1 VEAKFVF
8 RSSTADIVTVDAEL
22 CDWYALQVKN
32 RLTLNVAETLRRK
45 GYDAFTPCYSIE
57 RQWSDRVKAFKEP
70 VLLGYVFV
78 RIDPRYRM
86 PILTTP
92 GVYNFVGVG
101 KQPSMIQQEEIDT
114 VRGLVRSGL
123 MIEPWP
129 YLRRGDR
136 ARIEKGPLRGLT
148 GILVDVRN
156 ACRVVI
162 SVEAIQR
169 SIAVHINRD
178 CVSRI
183 ALESADA
190 FPQRGIARAA
200 TSMA

>member
-1 VEAKFVF
+1 VF
-8 RSSTADIVTVDAEL
+8 PSSTADILNVDAEL
-22 CDWYALQVKN
+22 FDWYALQVKS
-32 RLTLNVAETLRRK
+32 RLTRNVADSLRFK

-57 RQWSDRVKAFKEP
+57 RQWCDRVKAFELP
-70 VLLGYVFV
+70 VLPGYVFV
-78 RIDPRYRM
+78 RMDPRYRM

-101 KQPSMIQQEEIDT
+101 RQPNMIQPEEIDA

-123 MIEPWP
+123 VIEPWP
-129 YLRRGDR
+129 YLECGDR
-136 ARIEKGPLRGLT
+136 ARIEKGPLRGLS

-156 ACRVVI
+156 SCRVVI

-169 SIAVHINRD
+169 SIAVHVNRD

-183 ALESADA
+183 ALESVDA
-190 FPQRGIARAA
+190 LPQRGIARAA
-200 TSMA
+200 AGRV